1 MDTTL
6 ARPRGTTRSRWE
18 PWGAAGGLAFLPLFV
33 LWASVFVPASFP
45 KTPAEVASLYAEPG
59 LGTRMVVVA
68 MLLGPACLLLLWF
81 FGSLYAALQR
91 AEQRGTGLAT
101 LAFGAGIVCVV
112 LLFSANAV
120 FAATGSLVGGET
132 QFARGFALDPNVI
145 KLVSF
150 VSFWLTLQVGIAGA
164 AVMFATSL
172 VAARSRLFPTWLV
185 WIGFIFA
192 ALNVFVVLLDFP
204 FLLFLIWILVV
215 AIRLIGTPGRAG
227 VPSGSPI

>member
-6 ARPRGTTRSRWE
+6 ARPRATTRSRWE
-18 PWGAAGGLAFLPLFV
+18 LWGAAAGLAFLPFFV

-45 KTPAEVASLYAEPG
+45 KTPSEVASLFAEPNQA
-59 LGTRMVVVA
+59 TRMVVVA

-91 AEQRGTGLAT
+91 AEQPGTGLAP

-120 FAATGSLVGGET
+120 FAATGAMVGGDT
-132 QFARGFALDPNVI
+132 TFARGFALDPNVI
-145 KLVSF
+145 KLVGF
-150 VSFWLTLQVGIAGA
+150 VSFWLAIQVGVAGA

-172 VAARSRLFPTWLV
+172 VAARSHLFPNWLV

-215 AIRLIGTPGRAG
+215 AIRLIRD
-227 VPSGSPI
+227 